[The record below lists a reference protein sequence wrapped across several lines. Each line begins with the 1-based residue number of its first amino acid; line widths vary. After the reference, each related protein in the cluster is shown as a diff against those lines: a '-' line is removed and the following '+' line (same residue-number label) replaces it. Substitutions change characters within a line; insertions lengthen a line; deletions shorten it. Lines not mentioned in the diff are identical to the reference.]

1 MHVTAK
7 VMLNHII
14 AESAYFIGI
23 AQTIFFNI
31 NGNTWRVKKWSLVE
45 ETLTKFHFL

>member
-23 AQTIFFNI
+23 AQTIFFQH
-31 NGNTWRVKKWSLVE
+31 KW
-45 ETLTKFHFL
+45 